1 MENFIH
7 AVSCAVHGTSCTRDL
22 TLKYYSQLSKLG
34 MFTIDTEFAFLIT
47 DTDQDTADTTDL
59 FKMAAE
65 VTKILREKYLY

>member
-1 MENFIH
+1 MLYTAH
-7 AVSCAVHGTSCTRDL
+7 PVQGTIL
-22 TLKYYSQLSKLG
+22 YPIYSKLSKLN

-65 VTKILREKYLY
+65 VTII

>member
-1 MENFIH
+1 
-7 AVSCAVHGTSCTRDL
+7 
-22 TLKYYSQLSKLG
+22 

-65 VTKILREKYLY
+65 VTKILKEKYLY

>member
-1 MENFIH
+1 
-7 AVSCAVHGTSCTRDL
+7 
-22 TLKYYSQLSKLG
+22 

-65 VTKILREKYLY
+65 VTKIKY

>member
-1 MENFIH
+1 
-7 AVSCAVHGTSCTRDL
+7 
-22 TLKYYSQLSKLG
+22 

-65 VTKILREKYLY
+65 VTKIKCEEKNIYTNDKNNRATTSP

>member
-1 MENFIH
+1 
-7 AVSCAVHGTSCTRDL
+7 
-22 TLKYYSQLSKLG
+22 

-65 VTKILREKYLY
+65 VTKILRDKRKIFILMIK

>member
-1 MENFIH
+1 
-7 AVSCAVHGTSCTRDL
+7 
-22 TLKYYSQLSKLG
+22 

-65 VTKILREKYLY
+65 VTIISREKNIYANDKNNRATTSP

>member
-7 AVSCAVHGTSCTRDL
+7 AVSCYTVHGTSCTRDL
-22 TLKYYSQLSKLG
+22 THNHHSQLSKLN

-65 VTKILREKYLY
+65 VTII

>member
-1 MENFIH
+1 MLY
-7 AVSCAVHGTSCTRDL
+7 CTRHIL
-22 TLKYYSQLSKLG
+22 YKGPCSTQYSQLSKLN

-65 VTKILREKYLY
+65 VTII